1 MYQSIVK
8 GKYASNQKLFFA
20 ENFRKS
26 LKNTKYIN
34 SLIVINNI
42 YSGSWVNIYCL
53 LSRILSNH

>member
-8 GKYASNQKLFFA
+8 GKHASNQKLFFA

-34 SLIVINNI
+34 R
-42 YSGSWVNIYCL
+42 YTL
-53 LSRILSNH
+53 L